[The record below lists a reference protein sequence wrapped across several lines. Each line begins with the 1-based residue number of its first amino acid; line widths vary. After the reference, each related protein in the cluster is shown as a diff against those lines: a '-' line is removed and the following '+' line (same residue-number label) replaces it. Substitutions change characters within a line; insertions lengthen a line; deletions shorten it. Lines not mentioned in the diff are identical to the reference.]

1 MALKMPYLKQKHRDW
16 ETNEIDSLFQKKRKQ
31 EPWGMYEV
39 PCIGTEQRERTSIN
53 YSCGVKS
60 RNELQTENS
69 GLERWVRGKLR
80 WKR

>member
-1 MALKMPYLKQKHRDW
+1 M
-16 ETNEIDSLFQKKRKQ
+16 
-31 EPWGMYEV
+31 